1 MFLRF
6 PKGLEAWAQNTTECL
21 SEITELSILIM
32 NVLGVILFKYTIHN
46 IKVELLQSKT
56 VLLKVKYYYWF
67 ARYRLK

>member
-1 MFLRF
+1 
-6 PKGLEAWAQNTTECL
+6 
-21 SEITELSILIM
+21 M